1 MHCNRFR
8 PQPLTRR
15 DLLKGSGIGF
25 GAFALNSL
33 LTNPLSASS
42 GKGVIGT
49 HHEAKAKSIIFLYMD
64 GGVSHVD
71 SFDPKPCLLYTSPS
85 PRDS

>member
-1 MHCNRFR
+1 MHCNKYR

-25 GAFALNSL
+25 GAFAFNSL
-33 LTNPLSASS
+33 IANEAAGSN

-49 HHEAKAKSIIFLYMD
+49 HHEAKAKSIIFFIWMGEFHMLI
-64 GGVSHVD
+64 
-71 SFDPKPCLLYTSPS
+71 LLIPS
-85 PRDS
+85 QL

>member
-1 MHCNRFR
+1 MHCNKYR

-25 GAFALNSL
+25 GAFAFNSL
-33 LTNPLSASS
+33 IANESIASN

-49 HHEAKAKSIIFLYMD
+49 HH
-64 GGVSHVD
+64 
-71 SFDPKPCLLYTSPS
+71 
-85 PRDS
+85 